1 MTGIIRWQPAAG
13 AVALAGLLAAP
24 AFADRPFEGET
35 LTVLN
40 WNGYGSDTELAI
52 QGFEERTGATVRH
65 VYHSGGEDLRQI
77 LRTGGIG
84 EIDVALPNPTYVLQ
98 MLEEGMVQ
106 PVDTGKLSN
115 LDLLYEDFLAVED
128 IYHDGDLYG
137 VPWVWGSTGLTYN
150 TEEFDEAPTSWDVLW
165 DEANAGR
172 VGFMDSPVEAI
183 MLAALYIGEDPH
195 DPDLDAVRA
204 ALEDLRDNVQMFWSS
219 SDDWNR
225 AFITGAVTVGN
236 YWAGNA
242 GSLMAEGHP
251 VGYVIPEEG
260 AVGWLS
266 TWVIV
271 EDAPNAD
278 LAHAWIDW
286 MVSTEFQLGWANDP
300 DGGSPAPANREAQEQ
315 LTDEVKTRIQA
326 FPEQVENLAIMQSL
340 TPEQQQ
346 TYTDLLAE
354 VKAGL

>member
-1 MTGIIRWQPAAG
+1 MKATPVLATLVVGTAC
-13 AVALAGLLAAP
+13 LAGTAH
-24 AFADRPFEGET
+24 ADRPFEGQT

-52 QGFEERTGATVRH
+52 QGFEERTGASVRH
-65 VYHSGGEDLRQI
+65 VYHAGGEELRQI

-84 EIDVALPNPTYVLQ
+84 EIDVALPNPTYILQ
-98 MLEEGMVQ
+98 MVEEGMLQ
-106 PVDTGKLSN
+106 PVDRSQLDN
-115 LDLLYEDFLAVED
+115 LDKIAPNFLEVED
-128 IYHDGDLYG
+128 LFSGDELYG

-150 TEEFDEAPTSWDVLW
+150 TEAFPEPPTSWAVLW
-165 DEANAGR
+165 DEASRGEVA
-172 VGFMDSPVEAI
+172 FMDSPIEAI
-183 MLAALYIGEDPH
+183 MLASLYLGQDPH
-195 DPDLDAVRA
+195 DPDLDAVRE
-204 ALEDLRDNVQMFWSS
+204 ALEELHQNVQVYWSS
-219 SDDWNR
+219 SDDFNR
-225 AFITGAVTVGN
+225 AIITGAVTVGN

-260 AVGWLS
+260 AAGWLS

-271 EDAPNAD
+271 RDAPSKE

-286 MVSTEFQLGWANDP
+286 MISTEFQLGWANDP
-300 DGGSPAPANREAQEQ
+300 EGGSPAPANAVASAQLSDEARER
-315 LTDEVKTRIQA
+315 VQA
-326 FPEQVENLAIMQSL
+326 FAEHADGLAIMQSL